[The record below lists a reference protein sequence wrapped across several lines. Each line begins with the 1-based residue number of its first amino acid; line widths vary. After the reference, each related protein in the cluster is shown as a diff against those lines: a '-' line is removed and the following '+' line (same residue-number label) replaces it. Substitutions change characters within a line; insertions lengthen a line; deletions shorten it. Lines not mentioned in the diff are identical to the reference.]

1 MLFANY
7 ARVII
12 VSILAISGPRFEL
25 FGAAEHLNATM
36 KLQKSKATLLVAGAL
51 VFSAGAASAQ
61 LGDILKIGG
70 TALIVRQFGST
81 INKVLNNVT
90 GQNKLE
96 DQGIV
101 TKVVPVLSAGSRG
114 AIGIVQV
121 AGPRDQVDK
130 VRAVAQLQT
139 QVKALSTLQAR
150 ILIPIDAD
158 NLKNINR
165 VSGVG
170 VSAIVDIKL

>member
-1 MLFANY
+1 
-7 ARVII
+7 
-12 VSILAISGPRFEL
+12 
-25 FGAAEHLNATM
+25 M
-36 KLQKSKATLLVAGAL
+36 KFQKSKATLLVAGAL

-61 LGDILKIGG
+61 LGSILKIGG
-70 TALIVRQFGST
+70 TALIVKEFGNS
-81 INKVLNNVT
+81 INSVLNKVT
-90 GQNKLE
+90 GQNKLSDE
-96 DQGIV
+96 GIV

-121 AGPRDQVDK
+121 AGPRQQIDK
-130 VRAVAQLQT
+130 VKAVAQLQT

-150 ILIPIDAD
+150 ILIPIDAN
-158 NLKNINR
+158 NLTHINR

>member
-1 MLFANY
+1 
-7 ARVII
+7 
-12 VSILAISGPRFEL
+12 
-25 FGAAEHLNATM
+25 M

-61 LGDILKIGG
+61 LGEIFKIGG
-70 TALIVRQFGST
+70 TALIVQQFGGT

-90 GQNKLE
+90 GQNKLS

-121 AGPRDQVDK
+121 AGPRGQGDRVK
-130 VRAVAQLQT
+130 AVAQLQT

-158 NLKNINR
+158 NLTNINR

-170 VSAIVDIKL
+170 VSAIIDIKL

>member
-1 MLFANY
+1 
-7 ARVII
+7 
-12 VSILAISGPRFEL
+12 
-25 FGAAEHLNATM
+25 M
-36 KLQKSKATLLVAGAL
+36 KLQQSKATLAVGVAL

-61 LGDILKIGG
+61 LGSLGSILKIGG
-70 TALIVRQFGST
+70 TALIVRQFGGT
-81 INKVLNNVT
+81 INNVLDKVT
-90 GQNKLE
+90 GQNKLSDE
-96 DQGIV
+96 GIV

-121 AGPRDQVDK
+121 AGPREQVAK
-130 VRAVAQLQT
+130 VKAVAQLQT

-158 NLKNINR
+158 NLTHINR

>member
-1 MLFANY
+1 
-7 ARVII
+7 
-12 VSILAISGPRFEL
+12 
-25 FGAAEHLNATM
+25 M
-36 KLQKSKATLLVAGAL
+36 KLQQSKATLAVGVAL

-61 LGDILKIGG
+61 LGSLGSILKIGG
-70 TALIVRQFGST
+70 TALIVRQFGGT
-81 INKVLNNVT
+81 INNVLDKVT
-90 GQNKLE
+90 GQNKLSDE
-96 DQGIV
+96 GIV

-121 AGPRDQVDK
+121 AGPREQVAK
-130 VRAVAQLQT
+130 VKAVAQLQT

-158 NLKNINR
+158 NLTKINR

>member
-1 MLFANY
+1 
-7 ARVII
+7 
-12 VSILAISGPRFEL
+12 
-25 FGAAEHLNATM
+25 M
-36 KLQKSKATLLVAGAL
+36 KFQKSKATLLVGAAL

-61 LGDILKIGG
+61 LEQILKIGG
-70 TALIVRQFGST
+70 TALIVKQFGGT
-81 INKVLNNVT
+81 INNVLNKVT
-90 GQNKLE
+90 GQNKLD

-121 AGPRDQVDK
+121 AGPREQVDRVK
-130 VRAVAQLQT
+130 AVAQLQT
-139 QVKALSTLQAR
+139 QVKALGTLQAR
-150 ILIPIDAD
+150 ILIPIDAE
-158 NLKNINR
+158 NLNNINR

>member
-1 MLFANY
+1 
-7 ARVII
+7 
-12 VSILAISGPRFEL
+12 
-25 FGAAEHLNATM
+25 M
-36 KLQKSKATLLVAGAL
+36 KLQQSKATLAVGVAL

-61 LGDILKIGG
+61 LGSLGSILKIGG
-70 TALIVRQFGST
+70 TALIVKEFGNS
-81 INKVLNNVT
+81 INSVLNKVT
-90 GQNKLE
+90 GQNKLSDE
-96 DQGIV
+96 GIV

-121 AGPRDQVDK
+121 AGPREQVAK
-130 VRAVAQLQT
+130 VKAVAQLQT

-158 NLKNINR
+158 SLTKINR

>member
-1 MLFANY
+1 
-7 ARVII
+7 
-12 VSILAISGPRFEL
+12 
-25 FGAAEHLNATM
+25 M

-61 LGDILKIGG
+61 LGSILKIGG
-70 TALIVRQFGST
+70 TALIVKEFGNS
-81 INKVLNNVT
+81 INSVLNKVT
-90 GQNKLE
+90 GQNKLSDE
-96 DQGIV
+96 GIV

-114 AIGIVQV
+114 AIGVVQV
-121 AGPRDQVDK
+121 AGPREQVDK
-130 VRAVAQLQT
+130 VKAVAQLQT
-139 QVKALSTLQAR
+139 QVKALGTLQAR

-158 NLKNINR
+158 NLTKINR

>member
-1 MLFANY
+1 
-7 ARVII
+7 
-12 VSILAISGPRFEL
+12 
-25 FGAAEHLNATM
+25 M
-36 KLQKSKATLLVAGAL
+36 KLQKSKATLLVGAAL

-61 LGDILKIGG
+61 LEQILKIGG
-70 TALIVRQFGST
+70 TALIVKQFGGT
-81 INKVLNNVT
+81 INSVLNKVT
-90 GQNKLE
+90 GQNRLD

-121 AGPRDQVDK
+121 AEPRDQVDRVK
-130 VRAVAQLQT
+130 AVAQLQT